1 MEPMKQWLMQKSS
14 TGAVVLLSV
23 ALGASLA
30 GRWDHPTAVTAADH
44 VVVQAQQH
52 AALAMLQDAFTSLA
66 DQVEPTVVSIEAIQA
81 APASSTQQDAMPP
94 EDPFGNDSPL
104 RPFLRQF
111 GQPMQPM
118 QPRAQRA
125 GGSGVIVRE
134 RGNDVYVLTN
144 QHVVDG
150 ATRLTVRLQD
160 GHTYPGHLV
169 GADSHSDLAVIRFN
183 PGHALGEQS
192 VARMGDSDRVRV
204 GQWAIAIGSPLGY
217 DTTLTTGVIS
227 AKGRELHQVSG
238 VKDYTGLI
246 QTDASINPGNSGGP
260 LVNIDGE
267 VVGINV
273 AIASPT
279 SASVGIGFAIPAN
292 RAKSVMDQLIQ
303 NGKVTRGYL
312 GIATS
317 SANRELSDELKS
329 YYGVKEGAL
338 VESVSPGT
346 PAEQAGLKSE
356 DVITAF
362 NGRPVRNFGDLE
374 DAVQATPPHKEVKVE
389 IVRAHHPQTVLLTLA
404 ERPDDATLAGRM
416 GRSRAPMGEGEA
428 APARPNSYGF
438 TVAPGENGG
447 VTVGAVQPGSA
458 AEDAGLAPG
467 DTIMAAGGHAVN
479 DLNSWNQALAGGGSH
494 ALVLKVHRASTGQT
508 AILVLRQS

>member
-1 MEPMKQWLMQKSS
+1 MEPIKHWLMQKSS

-81 APASSTQQDAMPP
+81 APTSSVQPEAMPF
-94 EDPFGNDSPL
+94 EDPFGGDSPL
-104 RPFLRQF
+104 RPFFRQF
-111 GQPMQPM
+111 GQPMQP
-118 QPRAQRA
+118 RGQRA

-134 RGNDVYVLTN
+134 RGSDVYVLTN

-160 GHTYPGHLV
+160 GHTYPAHLV
-169 GADSHSDLAVIRFN
+169 GADGHSDLAVIRFN
-183 PGHALGEQS
+183 PGRALGDKY
-192 VARMGDSDRVRV
+192 VARMGDSNAVRV

-217 DTTLTTGVIS
+217 DATLTTGVIS

-238 VKDYTGLI
+238 QKDYTGLI

-279 SASVGIGFAIPAN
+279 NANIGLGFAIPAN
-292 RAKSVMDQLIQ
+292 RAKSVMEQLIST
-303 NGKVTRGYL
+303 GKVTRGYL

-317 SANRELSDELKS
+317 SGNRVLSDELKS
-329 YYGVKEGAL
+329 YYGVKDGAL

-346 PAEQAGLKSE
+346 PAEKAGLKSE

-374 DAVQATPPHKEVKVE
+374 EAVQATPPGKQVKVE
-389 IVRAHHPQTVLLTLA
+389 IVRAHRPETVLLTLA
-404 ERPDDATLAGRM
+404 ERPDDSTLA
-416 GRSRAPMGEGEA
+416 SRLGHPRAQQDEA

-438 TVAPGENGG
+438 TVTPGENGG
-447 VTVGAVQPGSA
+447 VTVGTVQPDSA
-458 AEDAGLAPG
+458 AEDAGLSPG
-467 DTIMAAGGHAVN
+467 DTILSAGGAPVR
-479 DLNSWNQALAGGGSH
+479 DLSSWNQALANGRSH
-494 ALVLKVHRASTGQT
+494 ALVLKVRRAATGQT